1 MYFITMKTT
10 VDGFDNRYFLSINE
24 TCEFI
29 NLSRSTIYR
38 MEKKGQFP
46 KRVQL
51 SPKRKGYRLSDLM
64 KFLGGLK

>member
-1 MYFITMKTT
+1 MYFITMKTA

>member
-1 MYFITMKTT
+1 MKTA

-38 MEKKGQFP
+38 MEKRGHFP

-51 SPKRKGYRLSDLM
+51 SPQRKGYRLSDLK